1 MMRDLCSFRHRG
13 TATIEAWYPAG
24 QITGGDLG
32 TGASNS
38 INTIYAA
45 PWVEAEGCTL
55 DYMGI
60 RNTNTSGT
68 AVVRLGIYKAT
79 SATNLYPGELVKDTG
94 AVGSMAATGAKTI
107 ALSPNVTL
115 EPNTLYWFVLLFG
128 TAGVALRRVVP
139 GSGHAIFGVNNAF
152 DSEIQRGLT
161 VAQTYGALPSTFP
174 AGAAVISTGD
184 VPAIFARLA
193 S

>member
-24 QITGGDLG
+24 QITSSDLG
-32 TGASNS
+32 TSSG
-38 INTIYAA
+38 ITTNTMYAA
-45 PWVEAEGCTL
+45 PWVEAEGCVL

-60 RNTNTSGT
+60 RNTGTSGS
-68 AVVRLGIYKAT
+68 AAARLGIYKAT
-79 SATNLYPGELVKDTG
+79 SATNLYPGELIKDTG
-94 AVGSMAATGAKTI
+94 ALGSMGSTGAKTI

-128 TAGVALRRVVP
+128 TAAVQVRRVVP

-152 DSEIQRGLT
+152 DNEIQRGLT

-174 AGAAVISTGD
+174 AGAVVISTGD